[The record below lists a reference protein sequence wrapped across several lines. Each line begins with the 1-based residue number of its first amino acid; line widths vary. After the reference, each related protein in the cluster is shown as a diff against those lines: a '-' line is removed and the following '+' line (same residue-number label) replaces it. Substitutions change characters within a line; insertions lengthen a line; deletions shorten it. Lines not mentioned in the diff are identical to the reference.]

1 EWDTLYG
8 RALPKSFE
16 ERFVKAAGGD
26 ESARERVRHFT
37 YLRGLDGEIVGTVE
51 KPKTE
56 SGAHTSDSP
65 DVMRQL
71 MKSRAPGVAFGRT
84 QVDYI
89 DRLAAK
95 LQTLQRTKP
104 NERLEAVGIL
114 GSDTYDKLLI
124 LQGLRKV
131 FPSAEYFTTDLDAS
145 LFAPEQYDVTRNLLV
160 ATAFGLE
167 LTEGYQ
173 KSILPFRD
181 SAQTPTYFAFLNAT
195 EYLNIKKN
203 ENIGKLFL
211 SWFPSIFEI
220 GGSGPSPLISTPPA
234 GEAIEQKMYPSV

>member
-95 LQTLQRTKP
+95 LQTLQRTSP
-104 NERLEAVGIL
+104 NERIEAVGIL

-131 FPSAEYFTTDLDAS
+131 FPSVEYFTTDLDAS
-145 LFAPEQYDVTRNLLV
+145 LFDPDQYDATRNLLV
-160 ATAFGLE
+160 ATSFQLE
-167 LTEGYQ
+167 LTEKYQ
-173 KSILPFRD
+173 KEILPFRD
-181 SAQTPTYFAFLNAT
+181 SAQTSIYFATLDAT
-195 EYLNIKKN
+195 EYFKMRKN
-203 ENIGKLFL
+203 REIGKPFR
-211 SWFPSIFEI
+211 WWPPAIFEI
-220 GGSGPSPLISTPPA
+220 G
-234 GEAIEQKMYPSV
+234 